1 MKKHCFIF
9 LTCVILKVLAVP
21 PSVCRADFRWDDCG
35 KPPKAVMYYWK
46 QGSRCEIGIW
56 KGCMPNPNMFADEY
70 ECINTCVFVDKPS
83 VRTES
88 EEPET
93 EAPTTVD
100 NSTADDVTG
109 ATGES
114 SDASEAASETV
125 EANTAEG
132 AGDETEGDGT
142 PAAEGETTPPEGEN
156 TPAEGE
162 TADTPPPEDAA

>member
-1 MKKHCFIF
+1 MKKFYCFIF

-21 PSVCRADFRWDDCG
+21 PSICRADFRWDDCG

-46 QGSRCEIGIW
+46 QGSRCEIGLW
-56 KGCMPNPNMFADEY
+56 KGCVPNPNMFADEY

-109 ATGES
+109 S
-114 SDASEAASETV
+114 SNTTETV
-125 EANTAEG
+125 ENSTTEAAGNETQGNGTTA
-132 AGDETEGDGT
+132 A
-142 PAAEGETTPPEGEN
+142 GETTTDTT
-156 TPAEGE
+156 TPASEK
-162 TADTPPPEDAA
+162 PE

>member
-1 MKKHCFIF
+1 MKKFHCFIF

-35 KPPKAVMYYWK
+35 KPPKPVMYYWK

-56 KGCMPNPNMFADEY
+56 KGCVPNPNMFADEY

-93 EAPTTVD
+93 ETTTTVD
-100 NSTADDVTG
+100 NSTDVTE
-109 ATGES
+109 ATGET
-114 SDASEAASETV
+114 SDATEATGETSDATEATSET
-125 EANTAEG
+125 EASTAEG
-132 AGDETEGDGT
+132 GNGTEGND
-142 PAAEGETTPPEGEN
+142 TTATGNDTN
-156 TPAEGE
+156 T
-162 TADTPPPEDAA
+162 TNTTTT

>member
-1 MKKHCFIF
+1 MKKFHCFIF

-56 KGCMPNPNMFADEY
+56 KGCVPNPNMFADEY
-70 ECINTCVFVDKPS
+70 ECINTCVFVDRPS

-100 NSTADDVTG
+100 NSTVDDVTDATG
-109 ATGES
+109 ATDEA

-125 EANTAEG
+125 EVTTAEG
-132 AGDETEGDGT
+132 AGGNDTESSGNAT
-142 PAAEGETTPPEGEN
+142 AAESAAPAGEDTT
-156 TPAEGE
+156 
-162 TADTPPPEDAA
+162 TAAP